1 MPPALASLTA
11 QPETLSLLAG
21 VALVIAGRWIV
32 RAALGLGAVLVCLA
46 VLLGIA
52 TLVVRQAGW
61 EATTGWIVQAIAA
74 VLAVVAGLW
83 IARQTERVAFAILG
97 SVAGG
102 WLAFHGV
109 QLLRAHEVAWIDAPF
124 DLAIAVP
131 VAMALGAGLFVWGRH
146 WLLGATTVVLGTVLI
161 LEALRW
167 PWMGLPG
174 VPIAAAGLWWQNA
187 RPGRGRRVARRAR
200 AEDDDD
206 D

>member
-11 QPETLSLLAG
+11 QPETLALVAG

-32 RAALGLGAVLVCLA
+32 RAALSLGAVLVCLA
-46 VLLGIA
+46 VTLGVA
-52 TLVVRQAGW
+52 TLVAREAGW
-61 EATTGWIVQAIAA
+61 EPTTGWIVQGVAA
-74 VLAVVAGLW
+74 VVAVLAGLW

-102 WLAFHGV
+102 WLAYHGV
-109 QLLRAHEVAWIDAPF
+109 HLLRDHEVAWLDPPF
-124 DLAIAVP
+124 DYAIAVP
-131 VAMALGAGLFVWGRH
+131 VMMALGAGLFVWGRH

-174 VPIAAAGLWWQNA
+174 VPIAAVGLWWQNA
-187 RPGRGRRVARRAR
+187 RPQRGRRRLRR
-200 AEDDDD
+200 EDDDED
-206 D
+206 E